1 MKLKTSV
8 SPIRLRL
15 GVLSKRL
22 ATATLGVRLRT
33 VALSKRLAVAVGDF
47 IKALIFADT
56 ARATESIG
64 VVPSKGLFD
73 SAAASE
79 SIGVVPNK
87 GLFDGAATFDDQL
100 YFAEDYVIG
109 APAAPTY
116 TLGRQIELAVSKPVS
131 DAVSAAEAKAISFQ
145 RSFSESTNVTDDVN
159 GALSEDD
166 QLIEF
171 FKSLENQAAL
181 VDADRSYVMSK
192 ILAEI
197 PAAASSGTLYSQG
210 YTVDMSYFAED
221 YVGESRAFS

>member
-1 MKLKTSV
+1 MRLRTSI
-8 SPIRLRL
+8 SSIRLRL
-15 GVLSKRL
+15 GVLSKHL
-22 ATATLGVRLRT
+22 TTATLGIRLRT

-47 IKALIFADT
+47 IEFLVFTDT
-56 ARATESIG
+56 ASTTDALSRAT
-64 VVPSKGLFD
+64 SKPLSN
-73 SAAASE
+73 SATASE
-79 SIGVVPNK
+79 SIGIVPNK
-87 GLFDGAATFDDQL
+87 GLFDGVATFDDQL
-100 YFAEDYVIG
+100 YFDEDYVVG
-109 APAAPTY
+109 APSAQTY
-116 TLGRQIELAVSKPVS
+116 TLGTQVVFEVSKPISDPVS
-131 DAVSAAEAKAISFQ
+131 TADAKTISFQ

-181 VDADRSYVMSK
+181 LDADRSYVMSK

>member
-116 TLGRQIELAVSKPVS
+116 TLGRQVALAVSKPVS
-131 DAVSAAEAKAISFQ
+131 DAMSAAEAKAISFQ

>member
-1 MKLKTSV
+1 MRLKTLV

-22 ATATLGVRLRT
+22 ATATLGIRLRT

-47 IKALIFADT
+47 IQFLVFTDT
-56 ARATESIG
+56 ASTTDTLSRAT
-64 VVPSKGLFD
+64 SKPLSD
-73 SAAASE
+73 STTTSE
-79 SIGVVPNK
+79 SISIVPNK
-87 GLFDGAATFDDQL
+87 QPLDVVATFDDRL
-100 YFAEDYVIG
+100 YFDEDYVIG
-109 APAAPTY
+109 APSAQTY
-116 TLGRQIELAVSKPVS
+116 TLGIQVVLEVSKPISDPVS
-131 DAVSAAEAKAISFQ
+131 IADAKAISFQ

-181 VDADRSYVMSK
+181 VDADRSYIMSK

-210 YTVDMSYFAED
+210 YTVDMSYFLED

>member
-1 MKLKTSV
+1 MKLRTSL

-47 IKALIFADT
+47 IKFLVFADAASTTDVLSRT
-56 ARATESIG
+56 A
-64 VVPSKGLFD
+64 SKPLSD
-73 SAAASE
+73 SVAASE
-79 SIGVVPNK
+79 SIGIVPNK
-87 GLFDGAATFDDQL
+87 RPFDGVATFDDQL
-100 YFAEDYVIG
+100 YFAEDYVVG
-109 APAAPTY
+109 APGASTY
-116 TLGRQIELAVSKPVS
+116 TLGRQVELAVSKPVS
-131 DAVSAAEAKAISFQ
+131 DAMSAAEVKSISFQ

-171 FKSLENQAAL
+171 FKSLSNQAAL

>member
-1 MKLKTSV
+1 MRLKTSV
-8 SPIRLRL
+8 SSIRLRL

-47 IKALIFADT
+47 IKFLAFTNTASTVDALS
-56 ARATESIG
+56 RATNKPLSD
-64 VVPSKGLFD
+64 P
-73 SAAASE
+73 ATASE
-79 SIGVVPNK
+79 SIGIVPNK
-87 GLFDGAATFDDQL
+87 RPFDGVTTFDDQL
-100 YFAEDYVIG
+100 YFAEDYVVG
-109 APAAPTY
+109 APDAPTY
-116 TLGRQIELAVSKPVS
+116 TLGRQVVLAVSKPIS
-131 DAVSAAEAKAISFQ
+131 DAMSAAEAKSISFQ
-145 RSFSESTNVTDDVN
+145 RSFSEGTNVTDDVN

-171 FKSLENQAAL
+171 FKSLSNQAAL
-181 VDADRSYVMSK
+181 LDADRSYVMSK

>member
-1 MKLKTSV
+1 MKLRTSV
-8 SPIRLRL
+8 NPF
-15 GVLSKRL
+15 KRL

-33 VALSKRLAVAVGDF
+33 VALSKRLVVAVGDF
-47 IKALIFADT
+47 LEFLIFTDAASTAD
-56 ARATESIG
+56 ALSRATNKPLS
-64 VVPSKGLFD
+64 D
-73 SAAASE
+73 SVAASE

-87 GLFDGAATFDDQL
+87 GLFDGVATFDGES
-100 YFAEDYVIG
+100 YFDEDYVVG
-109 APAAPTY
+109 APLAPTY
-116 TLGRQIELAVSKPVS
+116 TLGAQIAFAVSKPISDPVS
-131 DAVSAAEAKAISFQ
+131 TADAKTISFQ

-181 VDADRSYVMSK
+181 LDADRSYIMSK

>member
-1 MKLKTSV
+1 MKLRTSV
-8 SPIRLRL
+8 NPF
-15 GVLSKRL
+15 KRL

-33 VALSKRLAVAVGDF
+33 VALSKRLVVAVGDF
-47 IKALIFADT
+47 LEFLIFTDAASTAD
-56 ARATESIG
+56 ALSRATNKPLS
-64 VVPSKGLFD
+64 D
-73 SAAASE
+73 SVAASE

-87 GLFDGAATFDDQL
+87 GLFDGVATFDGEL
-100 YFAEDYVIG
+100 YFDEDYVVG
-109 APAAPTY
+109 APLAPTY
-116 TLGRQIELAVSKPVS
+116 TLGAQIAFAVSKPISDPVS
-131 DAVSAAEAKAISFQ
+131 TADAKTISFQ

-181 VDADRSYVMSK
+181 LDADRSYIMSK

>member
-1 MKLKTSV
+1 MRLKTSV

-33 VALSKRLAVAVGDF
+33 VALSKRLAVAVGEF
-47 IKALIFADT
+47 IKSLTFADAAST
-56 ARATESIG
+56 TDALSRAT
-64 VVPSKGLFD
+64 SKPLSD
-73 SAAASE
+73 SVTASE
-79 SIGVVPNK
+79 NIGIVPNK
-87 GLFDGAATFDDQL
+87 QPLDGVATFDDQL
-100 YFAEDYVIG
+100 YFDEDYVIG
-109 APAAPTY
+109 APASQTY
-116 TLGRQIELAVSKPVS
+116 TLGRQVEFAVSKPVS
-131 DAVSAAEAKAISFQ
+131 DAMSAAEAKAISFQ

-181 VDADRSYVMSK
+181 VDADRSYIMSK

-210 YTVDMSYFAED
+210 YTVDMSYFLED

>member
-1 MKLKTSV
+1 MKLRTSV
-8 SPIRLRL
+8 NPY
-15 GVLSKRL
+15 KRL

-47 IKALIFADT
+47 IKFLIFTDAASTAD
-56 ARATESIG
+56 ALSRAA
-64 VVPSKGLFD
+64 SKPLSD
-73 SAAASE
+73 SVATSE
-79 SIGVVPNK
+79 SISVVPNK
-87 GLFDGAATFDDQL
+87 GLLDGVATFDDQL
-100 YFAEDYVIG
+100 YFDEDYVVG

-116 TLGRQIELAVSKPVS
+116 TLGRQVEFAVSKPVS
-131 DAVSAAEAKAISFQ
+131 DAMSAAEVKTISFQ
-145 RSFSESTNVTDDVN
+145 RSFSESANVTDDIN

-181 VDADRSYVMSK
+181 VDADRKYVMSK

-197 PAAASSGTLYSQG
+197 PAAASSGLLYIQD

>member
-47 IKALIFADT
+47 IKVIYPVDIASTTDALS
-56 ARATESIG
+56 RATSKPLSDSTTASESIG

-73 SAAASE
+73 E
-79 SIGVVPNK
+79 I
-87 GLFDGAATFDDQL
+87 ATFDDQL
-100 YFAEDYVIG
+100 YFDEDYVVG
-109 APAAPTY
+109 APTATTY

-131 DAVSAAEAKAISFQ
+131 DAMSAAEVRTISFQ

-171 FKSLENQAAL
+171 FKSLSNQAAL

>member
-1 MKLKTSV
+1 MKLRTSV
-8 SPIRLRL
+8 NPF
-15 GVLSKRL
+15 KRL

-33 VALSKRLAVAVGDF
+33 VALSKRLVVAVGDF
-47 IKALIFADT
+47 LKFLIFTDAASTAD
-56 ARATESIG
+56 ALSRATNKPLS
-64 VVPSKGLFD
+64 D
-73 SAAASE
+73 SVAASE

-87 GLFDGAATFDDQL
+87 GLFDGVATFDGES
-100 YFAEDYVIG
+100 YFDEDYVVG
-109 APAAPTY
+109 APLAPTY
-116 TLGRQIELAVSKPVS
+116 TLGAQIAFAVSKPISDPVS
-131 DAVSAAEAKAISFQ
+131 TADAKTISLQ

-181 VDADRSYVMSK
+181 LDADRSYIMSK

>member
-1 MKLKTSV
+1 MRLKTLV

-22 ATATLGVRLRT
+22 ATATLGIRLRT

-47 IKALIFADT
+47 IEFLVFTDT
-56 ARATESIG
+56 ASTTDALSRAT
-64 VVPSKGLFD
+64 SKPLSD
-73 SAAASE
+73 SATASE
-79 SIGVVPNK
+79 SIGIVPNK
-87 GLFDGAATFDDQL
+87 GLLDGVATFDDQL
-100 YFAEDYVIG
+100 YFDADYVVG
-109 APAAPTY
+109 GPSAQTY
-116 TLGRQIELAVSKPVS
+116 TLGTQVVFEVSKPISDPVS
-131 DAVSAAEAKAISFQ
+131 TADAKAISFQ
-145 RSFSESTNVTDDVN
+145 RSFSESTNVPDDVN
-159 GALSEDD
+159 EALSEDD

-181 VDADRSYVMSK
+181 VDADRSYIMSK

>member
-1 MKLKTSV
+1 MKLRTSV
-8 SPIRLRL
+8 NPF
-15 GVLSKRL
+15 KRL

-33 VALSKRLAVAVGDF
+33 VALSKRLVVAVGDF
-47 IKALIFADT
+47 LKFLIFTDAASTAD
-56 ARATESIG
+56 ALSRATNKPLS
-64 VVPSKGLFD
+64 D
-73 SAAASE
+73 SVAASE

-87 GLFDGAATFDDQL
+87 GLFDGVATFDGES
-100 YFAEDYVIG
+100 YFDEDYVVG
-109 APAAPTY
+109 APLAPTY
-116 TLGRQIELAVSKPVS
+116 TLGAQIAFAVSKPISDPVS
-131 DAVSAAEAKAISFQ
+131 TADAKTISFQ

-181 VDADRSYVMSK
+181 LDADRSYIMSK

>member
-64 VVPSKGLFD
+64 VVP
-73 SAAASE
+73 
-79 SIGVVPNK
+79 NK

-131 DAVSAAEAKAISFQ
+131 DAMSAAEAKAISFQ